1 MHSGSVFLFSLHL
14 LASLYMLGIIWFLQ
28 VVHYPMFLYDVP
40 EGFSKCHAFHCKRTS
55 YVILPGMIV
64 ELITAIWL
72 LFRPFPNLFT
82 VIILLILTLAPL
94 LSTFIFQVPIH
105 KKLSKERRENILIR
119 LIHTNWIRTWLWTF
133 KGIYLFTLVWIL
145 L

>member
-1 MHSGSVFLFSLHL
+1 MHTGSVFLFSLHL
-14 LASLYMLGIIWFLQ
+14 LASLYMLGAIWFIQ
-28 VVHYPMFLYDVP
+28 VVHYPMLLQDTP
-40 EGFSKCHAFHCKRTS
+40 EEFSRCHAFGCKRS
-55 YVILPGMIV
+55 AYALLPAMII

-72 LFRPFPNLFT
+72 LFHPYPNLFT
-82 VIILLILTLAPL
+82 IIILLVLTLAPL
-94 LSTFIFQVPIH
+94 ISTFLFQIPLQ
-105 KKLSKERRENILIR
+105 KKLGQEWQEHRLLR